1 MSEFDLISRITE
13 GLPAGDAVVLGV
25 GDDAAA
31 LRFVGDVV
39 VSTDVLVEHVH
50 FKQQWTEA
58 RQLGRKAV
66 AVNVSDIEAM
76 GAKPVAVV
84 GSIAFPKETS
94 ESWILDFAAGVR
106 EECDA
111 AGVSLVGGDL
121 SSGQIICVNVT
132 AMGDLEGRP
141 PVTRAGAQPGDV
153 VAVAGRLGWA
163 AAGLAALSRGFRSP
177 KDVVHAALQ
186 PEVPY
191 GQGVVA
197 SDAGATAMMDV
208 SDGLLQDLGHIAR
221 ASGVAIDV
229 DTSALT
235 VAEPMERVGAAT
247 GKDPLTFVLGG
258 GEDYALVATFSNP
271 ASVPGGWTVIGRV
284 AEGEGVTVDG
294 APHEYEGWDHF
305 S

>member
-31 LRFVGDVV
+31 LRFVGDAV

-58 RQLGRKAV
+58 RQLGHKSV

-84 GSIAFPKETS
+84 VSLAFPKETP

-153 VAVAGRLGWA
+153 VAVAGRLGLA

-229 DTSALT
+229 DTGALA

-258 GEDYALVATFSNP
+258 GEDYALVATFPNP
-271 ASVPGGWTVIGRV
+271 GSVPEGWTVIGRV

-294 APHEYEGWDHF
+294 QPHEFEGWDHF